1 MKTLPECYPASFSCT
16 TRLTIFTIGTF
27 LGLSL
32 VVACSDFMVILIGPL
47 LLLCCCCGWTD
58 TDHHDTTTDEWQY
71 YFETLK
77 IIILFTPHHHHGQNA
92 VCGLYEVLTVDQ
104 QWSGATSVT
113 RVDTFFAWLT
123 HSLWSWPLKR
133 SFRSFRCG
141 RMNLQFGTLLLWPS
155 LWHKN
160 WLMVRDRIITDHFAN
175 EERDVESVLEGC
187 YDSVKIYFLFLC
199 WCHFVTFS
207 FGFCNSLTL

>member
-1 MKTLPECYPASFSCT
+1 MKTLPECYPASLSCT

-104 QWSGATSVT
+104 QWSGGYFCNTGWHFLCMTDSYFVVLAAEEVVQVVSM
-113 RVDTFFAWLT
+113 RKNESPIWDTFIVAFFVAQELVNGERPYYY
-123 HSLWSWPLKR
+123 WPL
-133 SFRSFRCG
+133 CEWG
-141 RMNLQFGTLLLWPS
+141 
-155 LWHKN
+155 
-160 WLMVRDRIITDHFAN
+160 
-175 EERDVESVLEGC
+175 EGC
-187 YDSVKIYFLFLC
+187 WECLGGMLWFCKNIFLVFVFMSLCHLFL
-199 WCHFVTFS
+199 W
-207 FGFCNSLTL
+207 LL